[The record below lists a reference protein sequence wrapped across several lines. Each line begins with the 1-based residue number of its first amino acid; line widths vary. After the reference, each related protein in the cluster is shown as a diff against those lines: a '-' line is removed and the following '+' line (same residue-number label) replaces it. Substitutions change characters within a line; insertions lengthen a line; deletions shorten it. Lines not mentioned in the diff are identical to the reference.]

1 MEGTGAA
8 DKGTMV
14 PKADSWPPEEGR
26 APHIPRDH
34 LRHDTRRPE
43 WGACTQLPAQDEIR
57 KEGIREASDQGNEHQ
72 EPREHTRA
80 AQGGRRNALRRL
92 GDGPYR
98 GQGSERHPYTRGK
111 KQRPFPDGK
120 AKAW

>member
-1 MEGTGAA
+1 M
-8 DKGTMV
+8 
-14 PKADSWPPEEGR
+14 
-26 APHIPRDH
+26 
-34 LRHDTRRPE
+34 RRPE

-80 AQGGRRNALRRL
+80 AQGGRRNAVRRL

-98 GQGSERHPYTRGK
+98 GQGPERHPYIRGK
-111 KQRPFPDGK
+111 EQRPVPHGE
-120 AKAW
+120 AKARQAGHAAGQSRLETAVAI